1 MVIIILISCHEDHRV
16 FCFALIR
23 VKKQEKP
30 CLAMYIKTWFL
41 FGGNKSS
48 HFFFVVVVVAC
59 HNWFTH
65 THTYGW
71 SAKNVCLLKKE
82 YSSPLFHEHQQGFFL
97 MKICQMSEFFL
108 GWNNFVLSGF
118 QFFYK
123 EMGFNALSEQKKKKR
138 KEIQNKNLSA
148 LFFLRFL

>member
-1 MVIIILISCHEDHRV
+1 MVVISLLT
-16 FCFALIR
+16 FFSLLL
-23 VKKQEKP
+23 
-30 CLAMYIKTWFL
+30 LATIDL
-41 FGGNKSS
+41 
-48 HFFFVVVVVAC
+48 H
-59 HNWFTH
+59 TH
-65 THTYGW
+65 THTYGR

-123 EMGFNALSEQKKKKR
+123 EMGFNALSEQKKKEKKR
-138 KEIQNKNLSA
+138 NTEQKSIGIVFLEIFVKFSSFYIIFTSWSHRLMMMMMLVVWWSP
-148 LFFLRFL
+148 